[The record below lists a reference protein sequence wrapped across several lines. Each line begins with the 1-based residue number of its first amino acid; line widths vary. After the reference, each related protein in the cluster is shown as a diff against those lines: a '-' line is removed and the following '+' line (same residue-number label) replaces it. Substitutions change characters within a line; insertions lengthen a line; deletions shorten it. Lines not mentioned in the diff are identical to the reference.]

1 MTTVPIPTFVPQD
14 SWYNL
19 TTGNYNP
26 SVADT
31 VPDIT
36 YLAPQSTPSGYV
48 DGLVGPL
55 DGAIIGL
62 AGTAG
67 TFDGGQTWLM
77 WDEDSLLDYNG
88 TTVFNPFVV
97 TTTPGRWL
105 ALANPTGPSGAV
117 QATESI
123 QAGQSATISAQA
135 APFVNVFVV
144 GVRLDTIATTLALP
158 GATFLG
164 QTFNIKDALGD
175 AATYNI
181 IVTAP
186 SIDGAASFT
195 FYANYQ
201 GQNFTWNG
209 TEWSAT

>member
-36 YLAPQSTPSGYV
+36 YLQPSGDQ

-62 AGTAG
+62 AGTA
-67 TFDGGQTWLM
+67 TVMDGGQQWLM
-77 WDEDSLLDYNG
+77 WDEDSLLADNG
-88 TTVFNPFVV
+88 TTVFCPFVDDS
-97 TTTPGRWL
+97 TAGRWR
-105 ALANPTGPSGAV
+105 ALGAATAGPGALVSV
-117 QATESI
+117 QTFEAGASYTIAASSTNII
-123 QAGQSATISAQA
+123 QVFVQGRAAA
-135 APFVNVFVV
+135 AP
-144 GVRLDTIATTLALP
+144 TTLALP
-158 GATFLG
+158 GSTFLG
-164 QTFNIKDALGD
+164 QTIAIKDAEGD
-175 AATYNI
+175 AATHNI
-181 IVTAP
+181 TVTGT
-186 SIDGAASFT
+186 IDGAASFV